1 MKPVDIQQKLNQ
13 YRYHF
18 IVTLLISSV
27 VAFLSYTAPSVL
39 TVLAYF
45 WPLFASTTVLL
56 VAIMAFGGVSQLA
69 TEAHGQKTGEGLLD
83 YVSAARPEHMDE
95 EPRRF
100 E

>member
-1 MKPVDIQQKLNQ
+1 MKPLDIQHKLNR

-18 IVTLLISSV
+18 IVTILVSSI
-27 VAFLSYTAPSVL
+27 VAFLSSSAPSLL

-45 WPLFASTTVLL
+45 WPLFASTAVLV

-69 TEAHGQKTGEGLLD
+69 TEDHGEKVGEGLMG
-83 YVSAARPEHMDE
+83 YVVAARPEHTDE

-100 E
+100 G

>member
-1 MKPVDIQQKLNQ
+1 MDIQHKLNR

-18 IVTLLISSV
+18 IVTILVSSI
-27 VAFLSYTAPSVL
+27 VAFLSYAAPSLL

-56 VAIMAFGGVSQLA
+56 VVIMAFSGVSQLA
-69 TEAHGQKTGEGLLD
+69 AEDHGEKAGEGLLD
-83 YVSAARPEHMDE
+83 YVEASRPERTDE

>member
-1 MKPVDIQQKLNQ
+1 MKPMDIQQKLNQ

-18 IVTLLISSV
+18 IVTILASSI
-27 VAFLSYTAPSVL
+27 VAVLAYAAPSLL

-56 VAIMAFGGVSQLA
+56 VLIVAFGGVSQLA
-69 TEAHGQKTGEGLLD
+69 TEDHGEKAGEGLLD
-83 YVSAARPEHMDE
+83 YVAAARPEHTDA

>member
-1 MKPVDIQQKLNQ
+1 MTPMDIQQKLNQ

-18 IVTLLISSV
+18 IVTILVSSI
-27 VAFLSYTAPSVL
+27 VAVLSYAAPSLL

-56 VAIMAFGGVSQLA
+56 LVIVVFGGASQLT
-69 TEAHGQKTGEGLLD
+69 TEDHGEKAGEGLLD
-83 YVSAARPEHMDE
+83 YVAAARPEHMDE

-100 E
+100 D